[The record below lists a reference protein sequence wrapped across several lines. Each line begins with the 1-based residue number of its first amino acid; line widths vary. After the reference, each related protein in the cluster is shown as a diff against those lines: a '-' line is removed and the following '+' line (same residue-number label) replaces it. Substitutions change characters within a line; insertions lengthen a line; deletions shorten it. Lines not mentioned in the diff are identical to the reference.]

1 MAAVGLVALA
11 NSTQQPE
18 LANLAR
24 AKYMEAIRNVNNALS
39 STLEF
44 VKDSTLMSV
53 ISLGVFEHVSEY
65 KSWARHV
72 HGAAALVVARGRG
85 QFTSPATI
93 LMFNQVRADLML
105 DCVYSKKP
113 FPQSMI
119 ELQEEAE
126 KHADVSGTFW
136 QLGVLG
142 TRCANLLMGVRQ
154 NTGET
159 SWREYLQEATILE
172 RGFQSLHVLLAVQ
185 EPYAS
190 TWNSGGASK
199 TIYKGRVDL
208 YKDPWSI
215 RVWNNLRILHMIVCE
230 IELYVLKKVLATEL
244 TITSVA
250 QEALKLKLQMAMQ
263 ILSTLGED
271 ILATMPQALE
281 LLSPGSEHYPCLDLS
296 FRGSVSGGYILTW
309 CLYMVGKCPATRSE
323 TRRWVIQRLQEFGT
337 KIGISIALRL
347 VEEIVKTEQLAD

>member
-1 MAAVGLVALA
+1 
-11 NSTQQPE
+11 
-18 LANLAR
+18 
-24 AKYMEAIRNVNNALS
+24 
-39 STLEF
+39 
-44 VKDSTLMSV
+44 
-53 ISLGVFEHVSEY
+53 
-65 KSWARHV
+65 
-72 HGAAALVVARGRG
+72 
-85 QFTSPATI
+85 
-93 LMFNQVRADLML
+93 
-105 DCVYSKKP
+105 
-113 FPQSMI
+113 
-119 ELQEEAE
+119 
-126 KHADVSGTFW
+126 
-136 QLGVLG
+136 
-142 TRCANLLMGVRQ
+142 
-154 NTGET
+154 
-159 SWREYLQEATILE
+159 
-172 RGFQSLHVLLAVQ
+172 
-185 EPYAS
+185 
-190 TWNSGGASK
+190 
-199 TIYKGRVDL
+199 
-208 YKDPWSI
+208 
-215 RVWNNLRILHMIVCE
+215 MIVCE